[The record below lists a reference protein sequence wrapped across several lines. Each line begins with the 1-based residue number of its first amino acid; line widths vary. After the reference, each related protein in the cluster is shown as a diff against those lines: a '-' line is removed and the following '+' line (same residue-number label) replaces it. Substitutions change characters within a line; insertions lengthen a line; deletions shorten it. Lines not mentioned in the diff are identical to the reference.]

1 MHKTTANPENE
12 TLPNVLVGSTEGLHY
27 VMGGRSRVE
36 LTGHEVR
43 SPVRIASELWA
54 IIDRR
59 EVWWFGLDDRWRKVA
74 AVSGLDAICLLPT
87 SEQVLV
93 GTSEAHLWRLRER
106 TLEPIPSFDEVESRN
121 TWYNPAGSAPDV
133 RSMSTDPTGN
143 FYVNVHVG
151 GIVRSRDAGKSWE
164 PTIEVDADVHQV
176 LYDAGSGLLLG
187 ASLRGLAISEDQG
200 ESWRFDT
207 QGLHGTYLRA
217 VAVVQGTV
225 LVTASTGP
233 FTDRAAVYRKP
244 VNSRG
249 PFERCVKGLPE
260 WFSKNINTFNLAASD
275 SCVAFGTEGGSVYF
289 SRDEGR
295 SWDLLIEGLPTP
307 RCVILA

>member
-1 MHKTTANPENE
+1 MQKTTSNPENE
-12 TLPNVLVGSTEGLHY
+12 TLPNVVVGSTEGLHHI
-27 VMGGRSRVE
+27 VGGRSRVE
-36 LTGHEVR
+36 FTGHEVR
-43 SPVRIASELWA
+43 SLVRIASELWA

-59 EVWWFGLDDRWRKVA
+59 EVWRFDLDDRWRKVA

-93 GTSEAHLWRLRER
+93 GTSEAHLWRLRR
-106 TLEPIPSFDEVESRN
+106 KTLEPISSFDEVEGRK
-121 TWYNPAGSAPDV
+121 TWYNPAGPAPDV
-133 RSMSTDPTGN
+133 RSISTDPTGN

-151 GIVRSRDAGKSWE
+151 GIARSRDAGKSWQ

-176 LYDAGSGLLLG
+176 LYDAGSDLLLG
-187 ASLRGLAISEDQG
+187 ASLRGLAVSEDQG

-244 VNSRG
+244 VNSRA
-249 PFERCVKGLPE
+249 PFDRCEMGLPE
-260 WFSKNINTFNLAASD
+260 WFSQNINTFNLTASD
-275 SCVAFGTEGGSVYF
+275 ACVAFASEEGSVYF
-289 SRDEGR
+289 SRDEGTN
-295 SWDLLIEGLPTP
+295 WNLLIEGLPTP
-307 RCVILA
+307 RCLILN